1 MVHHQIFLK
10 LPEVLENEANSS
22 IDSEFQF
29 YNASDFLSFD
39 SSKLVLPLVV
49 VVFQCLVIAFICYK
63 NIEEEENNKIEE
75 VQQSILNE
83 SLLGGLNLIE
93 VGLNYGTF
101 ANADTKSSS

>member
-10 LPEVLENEANSS
+10 LPEVLKNETNS
-22 IDSEFQF
+22 INSEYEF
-29 YNASDFLSFD
+29 YNASEFLSFD

-63 NIEEEENNKIEE
+63 NIEEEENNKMED

-83 SLLGGLNLIE
+83 NLLGGLNLIE

-101 ANADTKSSS
+101 ANTEVKDSS